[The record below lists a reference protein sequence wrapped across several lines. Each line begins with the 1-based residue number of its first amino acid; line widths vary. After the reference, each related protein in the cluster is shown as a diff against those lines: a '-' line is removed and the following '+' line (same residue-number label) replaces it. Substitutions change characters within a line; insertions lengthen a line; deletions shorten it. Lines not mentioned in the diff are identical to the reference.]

1 MVRESIS
8 FASRGLKIRGWLYL
22 PDNAARPVPAVVMAH
37 GFSAVKEQYLDR
49 YAEIFSDSGLAVI
62 VFDNPNFG
70 ESEGLIRQEVD
81 PDLQRHAYR
90 DAISFA
96 QTLPAIDGD
105 RIGIWGTSY
114 SGGHVLQLGAIDRRV
129 KCVVSQVPIISGYQ
143 SSLRQTKAG
152 RMAILEERFNA
163 DRLARF
169 RGEPPAMIQAVEEI
183 PRKAAAM
190 VGESA
195 RDFFLGTRDFAPNW
209 RNEVTLRSAEMS
221 RENEPGSYI
230 SRISPTPLLMIVARD
245 DDVTAADLS
254 LEAYNRALEPK
265 KLLLLSGDHF
275 MPYLKHF
282 EASSSAARDWFVTHL
297 SGG

>member
-1 MVRESIS
+1 MTRKSIEFVS
-8 FASRGLKIRGWLYL
+8 QGLMIRGWLYL
-22 PDNAARPVPAVVMAH
+22 PDNVVDTVPAVVMAH

-49 YAEIFSDSGLAVI
+49 YADVFVESGLAVI

-81 PDLQRHAYR
+81 PVLQRRAYR
-90 DAISFA
+90 DAITYA
-96 QTLPAIDGD
+96 QTLREIDSEK
-105 RIGIWGTSY
+105 IGIWGSSY
-114 SGGHVLQLGAIDRRV
+114 SGGHVIQLGAIDRRV

-143 SSLRQTKAG
+143 SSLRQIKAG
-152 RMAILEERFNA
+152 RMAMLEERFTA

-183 PRKAAAM
+183 PKKAAAM
-190 VGESA
+190 VGKPA
-195 RDFFLGTRDFAPNW
+195 RDFFLGTREFAPNW
-209 RNEVTLRSAEMS
+209 INEVTLRSAEMS

-230 SRISPTPLLMIVARD
+230 SRISPTPLLMIVAKD

-265 KLLLLSGDHF
+265 KLLLLPGDHF
-275 MPYLKHF
+275 MPYLKYF
-282 EASSSAARDWFVTHL
+282 EESSAAARDWFIAHL
-297 SGG
+297 SDG

>member
-1 MVRESIS
+1 MSRQSIAFMS
-8 FASRGLKIRGWLYL
+8 QGLTLRGWLYL
-22 PDNAARPVPAVVMAH
+22 PVGGGAPAPAVIMAH

-49 YAEIFSDSGLAVI
+49 YAEVFAASGLAVI

-70 ESEGLIRQEVD
+70 ESDGLPRQEVD
-81 PDLQRHAYR
+81 PVLQRRAYR

-96 QTLPAIDGD
+96 QTEAAIDGG
-105 RIGIWGTSY
+105 RIGIWGSSY
-114 SGGHVLQLGAIDRRV
+114 SGGHVIQLAAIDRRV
-129 KCVVSQVPIISGYQ
+129 RCVVSQVPIISGYQ

-152 RMAILEERFNA
+152 RMASLEERFNA

-169 RGEPPAMIQAVEEI
+169 RGVEPATIQAVEEV

-190 VGESA
+190 VGEAA

-209 RNEVTLRSAEMS
+209 LNEVTLRSAEMS

-230 SRISPTPLLMIVARD
+230 GRISPTPLLMIVARD

-265 KLLLLSGDHF
+265 RLLLLPGGHF
-275 MPYLKHF
+275 MPYIEHF
-282 EASSSAARDWFVTHL
+282 EASSGAARDWFAAHL
-297 SGG
+297 LGG